1 MMIQFNIDPYDMLIQ
16 NNVRINLLET
26 NLRESQ
32 QQLLEATKMLQQ
44 QNQLIKQLQ
53 HNEEVLSTAIGQILL
68 KLPQ

>member
-1 MMIQFNIDPYDMLIQ
+1 MIQFNIDPYDMLIQ
-16 NNVRINLLET
+16 NNVRVNLLET

>member
-1 MMIQFNIDPYDMLIQ
+1 MIQFNIDPYDMLIQ

>member
-1 MMIQFNIDPYDMLIQ
+1 MIQFNIDPYDMLIQ

-53 HNEEVLSTAIGQILL
+53 KNEEVLSTAIGQILL